1 MEIQELRIGNWIE
14 SENDFFQIET
24 LQSQNYWK
32 FNGNIK
38 NDIEIDFID
47 QNKNTYWCELKDI
60 NPIPITEEWLLRFGF
75 EKKEKSNLY
84 LISIHEFNLK
94 KLCVYLD
101 INNCTIAMVD
111 YFSNLEKT
119 ELFPLNYKYIHQLQN
134 LFYSITQ
141 TELQC
146 KVETNGSTLE

>member
-1 MEIQELRIGNWIE
+1 MINLQELRIGNWIE
-14 SENDFFQIET
+14 FT
-24 LQSQNYWK
+24 AY
-32 FNGNIK
+32 GNQ
-38 NDIEIDFID
+38 FIQVD
-47 QNKNTYWCELKDI
+47 KLDNLEEHHYSY
-60 NPIPITEEWLLRFGF
+60 IPITEEWLLKFGF
-75 EKKEKSNLY
+75 EKYADKTNLY

-101 INNCTIAMVD
+101 ANDCTIAMVD

-146 KVETNGSTLE
+146 KAAGK